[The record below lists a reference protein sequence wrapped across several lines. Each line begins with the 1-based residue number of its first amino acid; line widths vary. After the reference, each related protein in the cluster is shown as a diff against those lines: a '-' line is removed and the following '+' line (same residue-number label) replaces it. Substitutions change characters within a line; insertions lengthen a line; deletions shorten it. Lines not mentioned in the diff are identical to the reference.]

1 MGLVL
6 RARFI
11 WILATQ
17 PAPISRSDLQ
27 SKCPSPSRPH
37 GAMNLGATLT
47 HVTVMHLT
55 AQRVTTS
62 LVHSSTALP
71 HAAPRTHTQ
80 RWRAQPTPWAMLNA
94 HRPRMRQP
102 VMPILS
108 RWALAWRSLG
118 WVPMSSNRLVVERNL
133 KCHFVLRVSVEP
145 VDLST
150 MLQ

>member
-1 MGLVL
+1 MLRVSRLNAPGDSVWMGSASGPQVCSRTSVIIPETLVL

-17 PAPISRSDLQ
+17 PAPISRSNLQ

-80 RWRAQPTPWAMLNA
+80 RWRAQPTPWAMPNV
-94 HRPRMRQP
+94 HRHRMRQP
-102 VMPILS
+102 AMPILS
-108 RWALAWRSLG
+108 RWALAWRSL
-118 WVPMSSNRLVVERNL
+118 
-133 KCHFVLRVSVEP
+133 
-145 VDLST
+145 
-150 MLQ
+150 